1 MFWIFAAVVLFLA
14 VVNPDF
20 RKVVLW
26 LGAAALAVVILC
38 VLLQLNSERSA
49 APVAAP
55 VAAIEAPA
63 PVVVPEPVA
72 APTPVAVVKHH
83 HVKPAA
89 PVHNTQV
96 HDAEVAR
103 HFDPTSAV
111 PVEGQYLPDGTPDIS
126 DMPPPCPPGVPDGT
140 LTPSTEPGY
149 SHGALLACIDFS
161 KDLK

>member
-89 PVHNTQV
+89 PVAPAVSPPKSHIPLWFGSKFCPFTT
-96 HDAEVAR
+96 
-103 HFDPTSAV
+103 DPKTGYAV
-111 PVEGQYLPDGTPDIS
+111 P
-126 DMPPPCPPGVPDGT
+126 C
-140 LTPSTEPGY
+140 EP
-149 SHGALLACIDFS
+149 
-161 KDLK
+161 